1 MTEQE
6 SYASVWDAI
15 CDSPGEASV
24 MKLKSELLMVLQNRV
39 KSCSGKEEAA
49 AFLGITK
56 PRLTELVQGKID
68 RFTLEQLAQLVVA
81 AGLDVEIQVKP
92 RLPEG
97 H

>member
-15 CDSPGEASV
+15 CDSPGEATV
-24 MKLKSELLMVLQNRV
+24 MKLKSKLLIVLQNRV
-39 KSCSGKEEAA
+39 KSCSGKEAA